1 MSRNLYLIFT
11 GSRGVRDRRMLP
23 ACPALLLAA
32 LLAAMAPAGCKLVKN
47 PDPAELAA
55 KQAASQGGG
64 ADVATLWTAQVLP
77 HMNETATDLAVLKPA
92 IAGGLDAAGQ
102 ANGFRAKSEGA
113 PWNFP
118 VKAEGTVVAAKTDT
132 RAATADIDIDGDS
145 KADATVQLGPVIRG
159 TTLRDVQPFIDF
171 TAYRDQIAFAEL
183 ARGLNDQA
191 YENALSAVPKEAL
204 VGKKVTLVGAFTM
217 KAASDPIL
225 ITPVSFA
232 VAP

>member
-1 MSRNLYLIFT
+1 MRSTII
-11 GSRGVRDRRMLP
+11 V
-23 ACPALLLAA
+23 AVLLAA
-32 LLAAMAPAGCKLVKN
+32 TAPAACKLVKN
-47 PDPAELAA
+47 PDPAEEAA
-55 KQAASQGGG
+55 KQAAANDGG
-64 ADVATLWTAQVLP
+64 ADVATMWTAQVLP
-77 HMNETATDLAVLKPA
+77 HINEAATDLATLKTA

-102 ANGFRAKSEGA
+102 AYGYRPKSEGA

-132 RAATADIDIDGDS
+132 RAATADIDIDDDG

-159 TTLRDVQPFIDF
+159 TTLRDVEPFIDF

-191 YENALSAVPKEAL
+191 YKTALDGVQKETLA
-204 VGKKVTLVGAFTM
+204 GKTVTVVGAFTM
-217 KAASDPIL
+217 TAASDPIL
-225 ITPVSFA
+225 ITPVSFE